1 MVSNKQNEE
10 TIDRLRERVFSLA
23 KYSFPDY
30 FDFFITS
37 FRSTFHF
44 SPALDYPLI
53 HFYAA
58 GLFLCPLKRS
68 RNLWFSD
75 VFMGYRKRSVD

>member
-37 FRSTFHF
+37 FR
-44 SPALDYPLI
+44 
-53 HFYAA
+53 
-58 GLFLCPLKRS
+58 
-68 RNLWFSD
+68 
-75 VFMGYRKRSVD
+75 

>member
-30 FDFFITS
+30 FDFFITVLGELFIFMLLVS
-37 FRSTFHF
+37 FYT
-44 SPALDYPLI
+44 P
-53 HFYAA
+53 
-58 GLFLCPLKRS
+58 
-68 RNLWFSD
+68 
-75 VFMGYRKRSVD
+75 